1 MNWLELPRHD
11 PEAEK
16 MVLAGLLSGHS
27 ADILTP
33 QHFYLPAHEAIYSAH
48 SELLAQ
54 MDKPGQVEIAKH
66 LRKQNL
72 YEGDMR
78 NILTEVAGKWLP
90 ADAFPFWTAKLEDA
104 RKLRVLR
111 IAYLQ
116 ALELEGTEAVERVEQ
131 GVLEASASEETKRLF
146 TGAEIADLADARIK
160 ERLANPQKITGLDL
174 GFPVLS
180 EKTFG
185 VSPGDLVLV
194 AAATSHGKSAFAQ
207 NVLAQLG
214 VHQKRPVVYL
224 NTEMGESK
232 VTDRLLAILTGIEV
246 KHITTGFISAAEK
259 DVLANATARL
269 REAPIVLSD
278 ALPDLTPQKAMTLA
292 RKYKR
297 QGAELVVFDYIGRM
311 ELGLGGKLQEY
322 QILEQI
328 AKGLK
333 QMAQQLKIA
342 VMVLAQ
348 LHEESGWLAG
358 SKRLKNEA
366 DIFLKLVPVDE
377 DDKELWGLFQ
387 KLGVANQANYALLLE
402 KNRNGEADVV
412 IPMVFDK
419 PRLQMWEAHRA

>member
-1 MNWLELPRHD
+1 MNWLEMPRHD
-11 PEAEK
+11 PEAER
-16 MVLAGLLSGHS
+16 MVLGGLLQGNSS
-27 ADILTP
+27 DILAP
-33 QHFYLPAHEAIYSAH
+33 QHFYVPAHEAIYSAFV
-48 SELLAQ
+48 ELTQQ

-66 LRKQNL
+66 LRKKNL

-78 NILTEVAGKWLP
+78 TTLTEVAGKWVP
-90 ADAFPFWTAKLEDA
+90 VDTFPFWVAKLEDA
-104 RKLRVLR
+104 RKLRVMRL
-111 IAYLQ
+111 AYLQ
-116 ALELEGTEAVERVEQ
+116 SLELDGAEAVERIEQ

-146 TGAEIADLADARIK
+146 TGAEIADLADARLK
-160 ERLANPQKITGLDL
+160 ERLENPQKVTGLDL

-207 NVLAQLG
+207 NVVAQLG
-214 VHQKRPVVYL
+214 VQQKRPVVYL

-246 KHITTGFISAAEK
+246 KRITTGFINAAEK
-259 DVLANATARL
+259 DVLTDATRRL
-269 REAPIVLSD
+269 REAPIVVSD
-278 ALPDLTPQKAMTLA
+278 ALPDLSPQKAMTLA

-297 QGAELVVFDYIGRM
+297 QGAELVIFDYIGRM

-328 AKGLK
+328 TKGLK
-333 QMAQQLKIA
+333 QIAQQLKIA

-358 SKRLKNEA
+358 SKRMKNEA
-366 DIFLKLVPVDE
+366 DVFLKLVPVDDE
-377 DDKELWGLFQ
+377 DKELWALFQ
-387 KLGVANQANYALLLE
+387 RLGVQDQANYALLLE

-412 IPMVFDK
+412 IPLVFDK
-419 PRLQMWEAHRA
+419 PRLMMWEAHK

>member
-1 MNWLELPRHD
+1 MNWLDMPRHD
-11 PEAEK
+11 PEAER
-16 MVLAGLLSGHS
+16 MVLGGLLSGQTS
-27 ADILTP
+27 DLLTKE
-33 QHFYLPAHEAIYSAH
+33 HFYIPAHEAIYSAH
-48 SELLAQ
+48 SELLTQ

-72 YEGDMR
+72 YTGDMPAA
-78 NILTEVAGKWLP
+78 LTDVAGKWVP
-90 ADAFPFWTAKLEDA
+90 ADTFPFWVAKLEDA

-111 IAYLQ
+111 LAYMQ
-116 ALELEGTEAVERVEQ
+116 TQEMDGAEAVERIEQ
-131 GVLEASASEETKRLF
+131 AVLEASAAEESKRLF
-146 TGAEIADLADARIK
+146 TGAEIADLADERIRQ
-160 ERLANPQKITGLDL
+160 RLENPQKVTGLDL

-246 KHITTGFISAAEK
+246 KRITTGFISGAEK
-259 DVLANATARL
+259 DVLADATRRL
-269 REAPIVLSD
+269 REAPIVVSD

-292 RKYKR
+292 RRYKR
-297 QGAELVVFDYIGRM
+297 QGAELVIFDYIGRM

-328 AKGLK
+328 TKGLK

-358 SKRLKNEA
+358 SKRMKNEA
-366 DIFLKLVPVDE
+366 DIFLKLLPVDE
-377 DDKELWGLFQ
+377 DDKELWALFQ
-387 KLGVANQANYALLLE
+387 KLGVQDQANYALLLE

-419 PRLQMWEAHRA
+419 PRLQMWEAHR

>member
-1 MNWLELPRHD
+1 MNWLEMPRHD
-11 PEAEK
+11 PEAER
-16 MVLAGLLSGHS
+16 MVLGGLLAGQASDMLDRS
-27 ADILTP
+27 
-33 QHFYLPAHEAIYSAH
+33 HFYIPAHEAVYTAY
-48 SELLAQ
+48 SELLTQ

-78 NILTEVAGKWLP
+78 TVLTDAASKWVP
-90 ADAFPFWTAKLEDA
+90 VDTFPFWVAKLEDA
-104 RKLRVLR
+104 RKLRVMR

-116 ALELEGTEAVERVEQ
+116 ALEMDGAEAVERIGQ
-131 GVLEASASEETKRLF
+131 AVLEASASEETKRLF
-146 TGAEIADLADARIK
+146 TGAEIADLADGRIK
-160 ERLANPQKITGLDL
+160 ERLENPQKITGLDL

-207 NVLAQLG
+207 NILAQLG
-214 VHQKRPVVYL
+214 VQQKHPVVYL
-224 NTEMGESK
+224 NTEMSESK

-246 KHITTGFISAAEK
+246 KRIMTGFISATEK
-259 DVLANATARL
+259 DILANATARL
-269 REAPIVLSD
+269 REAPIVVSD

-297 QGAELVVFDYIGRM
+297 QGAELVIFDYIGRM
-311 ELGLGGKLQEY
+311 EIGLGGKLQEY

-328 AKGLK
+328 TKGLK

-358 SKRLKNEA
+358 SKRMKNEA
-366 DIFLKLVPVDE
+366 DIFLKLVPVDK
-377 DDKELWGLFQ
+377 DDKELWALFGEQ
-387 KLGVANQANYALLLE
+387 GVQDQANYALLLE

-412 IPMVFDK
+412 IPLVFEK
-419 PRLQMWEAHRA
+419 SRLQMWEAHR